1 MSVSIIIRTRNEE
14 FWIGRCLSAIAQ
26 QSFSERVEVILV
38 DNGSTDRTIDRALA
52 GFDDIKILALEK
64 YNPSVALNIGV
75 AASSCDYCVCLSAHC
90 VPESDLWLESLV
102 APLRDDQQI
111 AATYGRQLPLPSSS
125 PRDKRDLWLTFGL
138 DDVLQK
144 KEPFLHNANAA
155 YRACDLLEEPFDEQL
170 SNIEDRS
177 WGQAQLQKG
186 RYIRYVSDACVY
198 HDHGIHQTGDGDRL
212 RGVISMMDKIHNSA
226 TSRDLYY
233 GSLGPRM
240 CATKVLLV
248 PLSERY
254 GIVDIENLS
263 CKLGAIEKAFQG
275 WDVLAL
281 PSSSAQLDA
290 IADIVQT
297 SDIRVRSPQRYG
309 GARSRHCAC
318 GERLMIKVY
327 FGIFCFFD
335 IRGEGT

>member
-1 MSVSIIIRTRNEE
+1 
-14 FWIGRCLSAIAQ
+14 
-26 QSFSERVEVILV
+26 
-38 DNGSTDRTIDRALA
+38 
-52 GFDDIKILALEK
+52 
-64 YNPSVALNIGV
+64 
-75 AASSCDYCVCLSAHC
+75 
-90 VPESDLWLESLV
+90 
-102 APLRDDQQI
+102 
-111 AATYGRQLPLPSSS
+111 
-125 PRDKRDLWLTFGL
+125 
-138 DDVLQK
+138 
-144 KEPFLHNANAA
+144 
-155 YRACDLLEEPFDEQL
+155 
-170 SNIEDRS
+170 
-177 WGQAQLQKG
+177 
-186 RYIRYVSDACVY
+186 
-198 HDHGIHQTGDGDRL
+198 
-212 RGVISMMDKIHNSA
+212 MMDKIHNSA

-309 GARSRHCAC
+309 GALVADIAC
-318 GERLMIKVY
+318 GGRLGGSKVY
-327 FGIFCFFD
+327 FGIFGFFD
-335 IRGEGT
+335 IRGEVPMEQQVVEAELWIMSEGTDFAFIGRRTFVAAEARETDNIHVLPESGWHAYFKTEQLKSTVEIIPNRLCVFRAGALDNSTSVFSNYSIVIDR

>member
-1 MSVSIIIRTRNEE
+1 MDWALSQCNRATVFFRTR
-14 FWIGRCLSAIAQ
+14 RSH
-26 QSFSERVEVILV
+26 LV

-155 YRACDLLEEPFDEQL
+155 YRACDLLEEPL
-170 SNIEDRS
+170 TSNCRILRIDP
-177 WGQAQLQKG
+177 GVKHNYKG
-186 RYIRYVSDACVY
+186 ALYS
-198 HDHGIHQTGDGDRL
+198 L
-212 RGVISMMDKIHNSA
+212 R
-226 TSRDLYY
+226 
-233 GSLGPRM
+233 
-240 CATKVLLV
+240 
-248 PLSERY
+248 
-254 GIVDIENLS
+254 
-263 CKLGAIEKAFQG
+263 F
-275 WDVLAL
+275 
-281 PSSSAQLDA
+281 
-290 IADIVQT
+290 
-297 SDIRVRSPQRYG
+297 
-309 GARSRHCAC
+309 
-318 GERLMIKVY
+318 
-327 FGIFCFFD
+327 
-335 IRGEGT
+335 